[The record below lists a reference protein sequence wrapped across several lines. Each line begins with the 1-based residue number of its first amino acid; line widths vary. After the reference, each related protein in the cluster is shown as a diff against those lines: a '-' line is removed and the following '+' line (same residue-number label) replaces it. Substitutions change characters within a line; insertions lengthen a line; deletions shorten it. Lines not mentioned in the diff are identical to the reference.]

1 MLRGV
6 TLSSPMSE
14 ATCERVA
21 FEFFERLR
29 GGGSSP
35 LWLGSSVTDDGE
47 VNMDLYACKAPSYQ
61 HRNIQ
66 ILTTN
71 ALTLTNSD
79 PLNKPFSRS
88 S

>member
-21 FEFFERLR
+21 FEFFERFC

-35 LWLGSSVTDDGE
+35 LWPVSSVTDDGE
-47 VNMDLYACKAPSYQ
+47 VNMDL
-61 HRNIQ
+61 
-66 ILTTN
+66 
-71 ALTLTNSD
+71 
-79 PLNKPFSRS
+79 
-88 S
+88 